1 MIQSHPTMMY
11 SEAAEAPNLSRL
23 QLENNR
29 DLLKQA
35 VRQIRSFSPRLVLT
49 CGRGSSSYAANYAK
63 YLIETRIGIPTF
75 LQAPS
80 IASIYAATPDNM
92 SDTALLIISQSG
104 KSPDLLATASAMKAS
119 GALLIGMIN
128 DTTSPLAKLVD
139 ILIPLHAGP
148 EKSVAATKSY
158 IATLIAVASLVAE
171 WGQFFDLTENLAQI
185 HEYLEEA
192 WGLDWSRAVPTFAGA
207 SSMFTLGRGLTLAVA
222 GEAALKLKETSSL
235 HAESFSSA
243 EVAHGPMA
251 IIKRDFPILA
261 FIPDDQA
268 GAGMRTII
276 DDFSKRGANIWV
288 TGQDWREDRTLP
300 RVRNLHAAIAPICS
314 ALSFYKLCN
323 EISLARGC
331 NPDAPESLNKVTE
344 TL

>member
-1 MIQSHPTMMY
+1 MMY
-11 SEAAEAPNLSRL
+11 SEAAEAPSVSRL
-23 QLENNR
+23 QIENNR
-29 DLLKQA
+29 LLLSQA
-35 VRQIRSFSPRLVLT
+35 VSKIRKFNPRLVLT
-49 CGRGSSSYAANYAK
+49 CGRGSSSHAANYAK

-80 IASIYAATPDNM
+80 IASIYAATPENM
-92 SDTALLIISQSG
+92 SDTALIIMSQSG
-104 KSPDLLATASAMKAS
+104 QSPDLLATASAVKAS
-119 GALLIGMIN
+119 GGLLIGMVN
-128 DTTSPLAKLVD
+128 DTTSPLAELVD
-139 ILIPLHAGP
+139 ILLPLHAGP

-171 WGQFFDLTENLAQI
+171 WGQFFDLTENLAHI

-192 WGLDWSRAVPTFAGA
+192 WTLDWSQAVPTFAGA

-251 IIKRDFPILA
+251 IIKRDFPIFA
-261 FIPDDQA
+261 FIPNDQA
-268 GAGMRTII
+268 AAGMRTII
-276 DDFSKRGANIWV
+276 DSFDKRGANIWV
-288 TGQDWREDRTLP
+288 TGQDWLDGRTLP
-300 RVRNLHAAIAPICS
+300 RVKDLHAAIAPICS

-323 EISLARGC
+323 EIALARGC
-331 NPDAPESLNKVTE
+331 NPDAPESLSKVTE